1 LAIPNALIIMHGGPA
16 TGKTT
21 VGVPLAERFGIPY
34 ISKDGV
40 KEPMFDS
47 IGIPTGWPYE
57 ETLSG
62 RKMDDASIQILLY
75 LIEAQMKAGCGCVI
89 DSTFQAPTAP
99 AIRDLAEQY
108 GFTPIQIVCTADVE
122 VVAARYRSRFENNER
137 HPGHQDKRL
146 SDDFDAEAVAKLFKP
161 LDIGGHM
168 LNVDSTEFTDQD
180 FESLVKSVENILN

>member
-1 LAIPNALIIMHGGPA
+1 MTWEARSRPNSSAESPNSPPIISELCSPSVGAALLPFMEFTPSIRKPGLGYLRLPA
-16 TGKTT
+16 SGWS
-21 VGVPLAERFGIPY
+21 
-34 ISKDGV
+34 IS
-40 KEPMFDS
+40 
-47 IGIPTGWPYE
+47 
-57 ETLSG
+57 
-62 RKMDDASIQILLY
+62 
-75 LIEAQMKAGCGCVI
+75 
-89 DSTFQAPTAP
+89 TAP

-180 FESLVKSVENILN
+180 FESLVKSVENVLN